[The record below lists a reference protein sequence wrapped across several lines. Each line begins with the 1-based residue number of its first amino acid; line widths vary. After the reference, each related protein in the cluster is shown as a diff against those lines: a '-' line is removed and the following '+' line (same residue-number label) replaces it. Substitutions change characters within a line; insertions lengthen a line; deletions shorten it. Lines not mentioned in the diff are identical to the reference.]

1 MFRELTWPNSFR
13 LMTGLMFY
21 GLGLA
26 LIVQAKIGVPP
37 WDVLAQGIAKT
48 LSISYGMASIL
59 VSFMA
64 LLAWIPLRV
73 KPGIGSIANA
83 VLIGLWADFFMLFIG
98 PLDGFWL
105 SLIMFG
111 TGMVVVAIATG
122 LYISAKLG
130 KGPRDG
136 LMLGTAA
143 ALKAPLWV
151 VRTGYELTVLAIGW
165 LLGGQF
171 GLGTVLFA
179 VCIGYLMQTSI
190 RLFKADN

>member
-1 MFRELTWPNSFR
+1 MFKELTWTNSFR

-21 GLGLA
+21 GLGLS
-26 LIVQAKIGVPP
+26 LIVQAHIGVPP
-37 WDVLAQGIAKT
+37 WDVLALGISNT
-48 LSISYGMASIL
+48 LSVSYGMASIL

-64 LLAWIPLRV
+64 LLAWIPLKV

-83 VLIGLWADFFMLFIG
+83 ILIGLWADFFMQFIK
-98 PLDGFWL
+98 PFDGFWV
-105 SLIMFG
+105 SLLMFCA
-111 TGMVVVAIATG
+111 GMVIVAVATG

-143 ALKAPLWV
+143 ALKTKLWI
-151 VRTGYELTVLAIGW
+151 VRTGYEIAVLTIGW
-165 LLGGQF
+165 LLGGQV

>member
-1 MFRELTWPNSFR
+1 MLKELTWPNSFR

-105 SLIMFG
+105 SLIMFC

-136 LMLGTAA
+136 LILGTAA